1 MAKGTKQ
8 KQKLLYLAKL
18 FNEHTDEDHG
28 LTMKDII
35 SMLNS
40 NDINADRKT
49 IYQDLEELRNFGLD
63 IISEQKNKN
72 VYYHLASRD
81 FELPELKLL
90 VDSVQSAKFITEKK
104 SRELIGKLESLVSRY
119 EARQL
124 QRQVIISGRVKTMN
138 ESIYYSVDKIHTAI
152 NEDAQ
157 ISFQYFQWNVSKEPE
172 LRHDGK
178 LYVVSPWSLVW
189 DDEYYYLIAYDAQ
202 SGIMK
207 HYRVDKMLNIS
218 VLEDRR
224 DGKDLFSNIDLP
236 KYSKSLFG
244 MYGGEEITV
253 TLLCENNMAAPIID
267 RFGKDI
273 SIIKTDDEHFKTYVT
288 VTNSRQFL
296 GWMFA
301 LGGGVKITAP
311 DTMVE
316 EMKKEA
322 KRLSE
327 QYL

>member
-72 VYYHLASRD
+72 VYYRLASRD

-253 TLLCENNMAAPIID
+253 TLLCEKNMAAPIID

-296 GWMFA
+296 GWIFA